1 MTPIFQY
8 TVDLLGKATFS
19 LSRPPFLHPPLDN
32 SISFRSKLTSIYSGV
47 PGELR
52 GTEYL
57 HKHYGSLP
65 WSTVIAPAIYL
76 ARHGFTVTAD
86 LVNQMKAATSK
97 SNFLVTD
104 PNWAIDFAPNGTR
117 VGLNDTM
124 TRKRYAD
131 TLEAI
136 SAHGADAFYTGAIAN
151 ATIQALQAQNGTMTL
166 HDLAN
171 YTVAI
176 RKPSQIIYRGYK
188 LTSCSAP
195 SSGEVALS
203 VMKTVEGYNGFGE
216 EGLRNIST
224 HRLDEAMRFA
234 YGERSNLGD
243 PLFVEGL
250 DEYQAEML
258 NDTTA
263 VRIRSEISDFRTQ
276 DVSAYTPT
284 GLIGID
290 E

>member
-1 MTPIFQY
+1 
-8 TVDLLGKATFS
+8 
-19 LSRPPFLHPPLDN
+19 
-32 SISFRSKLTSIYSGV
+32 
-47 PGELR
+47 
-52 GTEYL
+52 
-57 HKHYGSLP
+57 
-65 WSTVIAPAIYL
+65 
-76 ARHGFTVTAD
+76 
-86 LVNQMKAATSK
+86 
-97 SNFLVTD
+97 
-104 PNWAIDFAPNGTR
+104 
-117 VGLNDTM
+117 
-124 TRKRYAD
+124 
-131 TLEAI
+131 
-136 SAHGADAFYTGAIAN
+136 
-151 ATIQALQAQNGTMTL
+151 MTL

-171 YTVAI
+171 YSVAI
-176 RKPSQIIYRGYK
+176 RRPSEITYRGYK

-258 NDTTA
+258 NGTTA
-263 VRIRSEISDFRTQ
+263 ARIRGEISDFRTQ